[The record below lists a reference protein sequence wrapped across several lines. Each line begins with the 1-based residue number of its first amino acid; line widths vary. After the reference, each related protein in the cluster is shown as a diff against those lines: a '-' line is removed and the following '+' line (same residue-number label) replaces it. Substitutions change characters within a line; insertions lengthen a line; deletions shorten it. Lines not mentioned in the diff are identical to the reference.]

1 MRWFF
6 AFQAISE
13 LTGHSTRSPL
23 RIFFVAQEMSL
34 PLPSATGWPVKR
46 GAMPFFRQNLRRL
59 KADWREGMRH
69 QEDLQIEQHQLD
81 YCDFS

>member
-1 MRWFF
+1 
-6 AFQAISE
+6 
-13 LTGHSTRSPL
+13 
-23 RIFFVAQEMSL
+23 
-34 PLPSATGWPVKR
+34 
-46 GAMPFFRQNLRRL
+46 MPFFRQNWIRL